1 MEDNHMKL
9 YWKFNKLWKI
19 LFLFFL
25 MIVVV
30 TTYFLLYYDSYTS
43 CTSNIIEATDATE
56 PISKGEVLSQRFH
69 CEYNGLKAVKIYFST
84 NGRKNRNKL
93 HISLLED
100 STELSKWEI
109 NCIQLADRSYY
120 TLLLDKPLKESKDK
134 NYNIMIESDALDG
147 TGVSIYKN
155 TEGTYD
161 GLQYNG
167 YDLENQ
173 SLCYQLQYKNQ
184 LKRDSFSFIARFIV
198 ICSLIIIIWL
208 ALQAV
213 SVKPEIQFL
222 VIWCMLSFLYVK
234 SLTLFSVPDEPA
246 HFFRAYEI
254 SLGDFIADYN
264 EKIHGGGYQLPF
276 DVDLSLLSSSWLSF
290 ENNKTM
296 QLSDN
301 WVFRDFSNTA
311 VYAPVS
317 YLPQVTGILIA
328 RCMTGNIAQIAYAG
342 RFMNWI
348 FITVILFTAIR
359 LIPYGKK
366 VLMLIALIPMN
377 IHEAVSLAP
386 DGMVVAVSALMA
398 AFVMYLSEKQR
409 EKLSLQQIGHL
420 YLLAVIISMY
430 KIVYIPFCLIY
441 LLIPAERFIRGVR
454 EKTVHACFL
463 IVIVGTLSILW
474 LKTCGSFLIY
484 DGTDAALQKEYI
496 MSHPF
501 TYYIT
506 VARTYINSAHDLLFT
521 MIGKSLGKL
530 NIPTSGIFMLCYF
543 LMLIH
548 SFHMGIDKHRIK
560 QMIVFGLVIFTTV
573 LLISRSLYL
582 QWTSLYSDV
591 IVGLQGRYYLP
602 LLLPAYFLL
611 SGSGSQYGNNDLL
624 SVYWG

>member
-1 MEDNHMKL
+1 
-9 YWKFNKLWKI
+9 
-19 LFLFFL
+19 
-25 MIVVV
+25 
-30 TTYFLLYYDSYTS
+30 
-43 CTSNIIEATDATE
+43 
-56 PISKGEVLSQRFH
+56 
-69 CEYNGLKAVKIYFST
+69 
-84 NGRKNRNKL
+84 
-93 HISLLED
+93 
-100 STELSKWEI
+100 
-109 NCIQLADRSYY
+109 
-120 TLLLDKPLKESKDK
+120 
-134 NYNIMIESDALDG
+134 
-147 TGVSIYKN
+147 
-155 TEGTYD
+155 
-161 GLQYNG
+161 
-167 YDLENQ
+167 
-173 SLCYQLQYKNQ
+173 
-184 LKRDSFSFIARFIV
+184 
-198 ICSLIIIIWL
+198 
-208 ALQAV
+208 
-213 SVKPEIQFL
+213 
-222 VIWCMLSFLYVK
+222 
-234 SLTLFSVPDEPA
+234 
-246 HFFRAYEI
+246 
-254 SLGDFIADYN
+254 
-264 EKIHGGGYQLPF
+264 
-276 DVDLSLLSSSWLSF
+276 
-290 ENNKTM
+290 
-296 QLSDN
+296 
-301 WVFRDFSNTA
+301 
-311 VYAPVS
+311 
-317 YLPQVTGILIA
+317 
-328 RCMTGNIAQIAYAG
+328 
-342 RFMNWI
+342 MNWI

-573 LLISRSLYL
+573 LLISTSLYL

-624 SVYWG
+624 TSGYQWGVIVINICACISLLFSCISI